1 MSRTLNDDLADQR
14 RRVDFDTYDIS
25 VQQLISMLDKYQIDI
40 APEYQRHFRWNAKQQ
55 SQLIESV
62 FLGIPVPP
70 LFMATNKDGT
80 WEVVDGVQRL
90 STLVHYAADSQLRRR
105 LGLDPALLIE
115 GLDKLPSLDGLSFS
129 DLPQS
134 AALQF
139 MLRPIKVVTL
149 SDKSDLVVR
158 FDLFERLNTGG
169 VLLSDQEI
177 RACVFRGSFNDLL
190 QALAQSAEF
199 STVVNLP
206 GRKKH
211 DRSDEEL
218 VLRFF
223 AFRDKYREFNH
234 SVVEFLNEYM
244 KTKIKSSNYKSD
256 ADLFKEVFTQLAHI
270 FPDGIQRGN
279 RKNTPVNLYEGI
291 TVGAALAQM
300 QNGVLLVPPSMDWI
314 DSEELKGFTTG
325 ATNSSTMV
333 KGRIE
338 YCARQF
344 GWTG

>member
-1 MSRTLNDDLADQR
+1 MPRSLSDDLATQR
-14 RRVDFDTYDIS
+14 RKVDFDTYDIS
-25 VQQLISMLDKYQIDI
+25 VQQLISMLDQSQIDI
-40 APEYQRHFRWNAKQQ
+40 APEYQRHFRWNPTQQ

-62 FLGIPVPP
+62 FLGIPVPS

-90 STLVHYAADSQLRRR
+90 STLVHFAADTQLRRR
-105 LGLDPALLIE
+105 LGLDPALVIE
-115 GLDKLPSLDGLSFS
+115 GLEKLPSLNGKKFS

-134 AALQF
+134 TALQF

-177 RACVFRGSFNDLL
+177 RACVFRGPFNDLL
-190 QALAQSAEF
+190 QELANTTDF
-199 STVVNLP
+199 KTVVNMP

-223 AFRDKYREFNH
+223 AFNDRYKQFKH
-234 SVVEFLNEYM
+234 SVVEFLNDYM
-244 KTKIKSSNYKSD
+244 RDRVKVAGFRSD
-256 ADLFKEVFTQLAHI
+256 EKLFREVFSQLAII
-270 FPDGIQRGN
+270 FPDGIRRGG
-279 RKNTPVNLYEGI
+279 RKSTPVNLYEGI
-291 TVGAALAQM
+291 AVGAALAQA
-300 QNGVLLVPPSMDWI
+300 QNGTVAVPSSLEWVE
-314 DSEELKGFTTG
+314 SNNLKGFTTG

-333 KGRIE
+333 RGRIE
-338 YCARQF
+338 YSARQF